1 MVYLRVP
8 TVVFY
13 IIQAAGY
20 RISALQ
26 HFREVRRQV
35 STSRM
40 GSTFCRRS
48 AERYLGLRD
57 LQSFVYVRGLVSR
70 QTLLRS
76 VRTGTFPK
84 EALVVTASFTR
95 ARGRLIFRSI
105 DSQASIVTYIRWGK
119 PQIPTPM
126 HEMISQD
133 VAVLGKNAPRC
144 MELHRVELRQRR
156 GLHQFPRLAL
166 EAVLTPL
173 LAASRLGLVPIPR
186 LSPEDRCQR
195 GQSHADKHSEPLT
208 RPLPL
213 LVHPHPAPRLYDRGL
228 DRRVRVL

>member
-1 MVYLRVP
+1 
-8 TVVFY
+8 
-13 IIQAAGY
+13 
-20 RISALQ
+20 
-26 HFREVRRQV
+26 
-35 STSRM
+35 
-40 GSTFCRRS
+40 
-48 AERYLGLRD
+48 
-57 LQSFVYVRGLVSR
+57 
-70 QTLLRS
+70 
-76 VRTGTFPK
+76 
-84 EALVVTASFTR
+84 
-95 ARGRLIFRSI
+95 
-105 DSQASIVTYIRWGK
+105 
-119 PQIPTPM
+119 M

-133 VAVLGKNAPRC
+133 VVELGKNAPRC